1 MINMVT
7 TRLKIGDI
15 WSIIVLGEHCLMQ
28 NISTKERG
36 GAFET
41 AMGHL
46 PLFLSDE
53 TAKTNVPPSKAIHAD
68 FISTFCRP
76 LSGNG
81 NLE

>member
-1 MINMVT
+1 M
-7 TRLKIGDI
+7 GDVR
-15 WSIIVLGEHCLMQ
+15 SITVLGEHCLMQ
-28 NISTKERG
+28 NISTKERGG

-76 LSGNG
+76 SPVMVISSESSNQPI
-81 NLE
+81 N